1 MHIEL
6 TATKI
11 KDSYSRTITVIKDD
25 KGKVKAIFP
34 NSLRQ
39 PRRGTKQVI
48 INNFK
53 YKLKWN

>member
-1 MHIEL
+1 MCIEL

-11 KDSYSRTITVIKDD
+11 KDSCSRTITIIKDD

-34 NSLRQ
+34 NSLKQ
-39 PRRGTKQVI
+39 PRKGTKQI
-48 INNFK
+48 TINNFK

>member
-39 PRRGTKQVI
+39 PRRGTKQI
-48 INNFK
+48 TINNFK

>member
-39 PRRGTKQVI
+39 PRRGTKTI
-48 INNFK
+48 TINNFK

>member
-1 MHIEL
+1 MLIEL

-11 KDSYSRTITVIKDD
+11 KDSYKRTITVIKDD
-25 KGKVKAIFP
+25 KGKIKAIFP

-39 PRRGTKQVI
+39 PRRGTKTII
-48 INNFK
+48 INCNK

>member
-39 PRRGTKQVI
+39 PRRGTKTII
-48 INNFK
+48 INSNK

>member
-1 MHIEL
+1 MFIEL

-34 NSLRQ
+34 NSLKQ
-39 PRRGTKQVI
+39 PRRGTKQII

>member
-1 MHIEL
+1 MCIEL

-11 KDSYSRTITVIKDD
+11 KESYNRTITVIRDD

-39 PRRGTKQVI
+39 PRRGTKTII
-48 INNFK
+48 INCNK
-53 YKLKWN
+53 YLLSWN

>member
-1 MHIEL
+1 MCIEL

-11 KDSYSRTITVIKDD
+11 KESYSRTITVIKDD

-34 NSLRQ
+34 SSLKQ
-39 PRRGTKQVI
+39 PRKGTKQI
-48 INNFK
+48 TINNFK

>member
-39 PRRGTKQVI
+39 PRRGTKTII
-48 INNFK
+48 INCNK

>member
-1 MHIEL
+1 MLIEL

-11 KDSYSRTITVIKDD
+11 KDSYKRTITVIKDD

-39 PRRGTKQVI
+39 PRRGTKTII
-48 INNFK
+48 INCNK
-53 YKLKWN
+53 YLLSWN